1 MKVCQKDN
9 CNELSIRRG
18 KYCEMHRTK
27 KIPNREVTLSP
38 IRTQESKTYED
49 DIEIALELSRKIYED
64 EKKKQKEEDRFLKE
78 QQEKEYYETLK
89 IDEKILKQKEKDI
102 EDEIDKERNKKI
114 EFEIK
119 KNRVILNMPSEED
132 ENIYNIKIKL
142 SNTTLIRKFK
152 KNCTIEDIRDFLYV
166 YNDKTNEYNLVLNSP
181 FKKFTKEDVGIKIE
195 SLNLPKNFILFVEN
209 LDT

>member
-1 MKVCQKDN
+1 
-9 CNELSIRRG
+9 
-18 KYCEMHRTK
+18 
-27 KIPNREVTLSP
+27 
-38 IRTQESKTYED
+38 
-49 DIEIALELSRKIYED
+49 
-64 EKKKQKEEDRFLKE
+64 
-78 QQEKEYYETLK
+78 
-89 IDEKILKQKEKDI
+89 
-102 EDEIDKERNKKI
+102 
-114 EFEIK
+114 
-119 KNRVILNMPSEED
+119 MPSEED

>member
-119 KNRVILNMPSEED
+119 K
-132 ENIYNIKIKL
+132 
-142 SNTTLIRKFK
+142 
-152 KNCTIEDIRDFLYV
+152 IE
-166 YNDKTNEYNLVLNSP
+166 
-181 FKKFTKEDVGIKIE
+181 
-195 SLNLPKNFILFVEN
+195 LF
-209 LDT
+209 